1 MAIWKR
7 SEKQTTE
14 QIQQPNRFLRSLKV
28 IVFLLLFLC
37 LIVGGFFL
45 GVYLRVFDVDTIN
58 EKLELY
64 KYPVIGQY
72 FTMPENVDKEKNQE
86 ATKAQAEKE
95 TAQALDQK
103 KILPDQKADK
113 NTPGVIKKEEIE
125 KQIKLRQAEEKKRVS
140 KLARLYNEMKAEEAV
155 KLLEQLDDDM
165 VLSIME
171 KMEDDQ
177 VVQLLPLFE
186 PSRGAKFTRMM
197 YNGKPPAIVEVK

>member
-1 MAIWKR
+1 MAIWKKG
-7 SEKQTTE
+7 EKQTTE
-14 QIQQPNRFLRSLKV
+14 QVQQPNRFLRLLKV
-28 IVFLLLFLC
+28 AVFLLLFLC
-37 LIVGGFFL
+37 LIAGGFFL

-72 FTMPENVDKEKNQE
+72 FTTPENVDKEKNEE
-86 ATKAQAEKE
+86 ATKTQAEKE
-95 TAQALDQK
+95 TAQALEQK
-103 KILPDQKADK
+103 KILPDQKTDK

-171 KMEDDQ
+171 KMEEDQ

>member
-72 FTMPENVDKEKNQE
+72 FTTPENVDKEKKSRSNE
-86 ATKAQAEKE
+86 GTSRERNC
-95 TAQALDQK
+95 TGCRSK
-103 KILPDQKADK
+103 KKYCL
-113 NTPGVIKKEEIE
+113 IKK
-125 KQIKLRQAEEKKRVS
+125 QIRI
-140 KLARLYNEMKAEEAV
+140 RLV
-155 KLLEQLDDDM
+155 
-165 VLSIME
+165 
-171 KMEDDQ
+171 
-177 VVQLLPLFE
+177 
-186 PSRGAKFTRMM
+186 
-197 YNGKPPAIVEVK
+197 